1 VTPAIRARKVR
12 MLAFDTLFMS
22 FGAIL
27 SNKLRSILTL
37 VGIVAGVASII
48 AVMTAISVIQGT
60 MEREMSVLGTQTFQ
74 VQKWPAGGFRSDR
87 DRRKAMRRPPLT
99 LKDAKAIK
107 DQVGSVDLVG
117 SELWDFGFTASYRGE
132 STNPNISICGGTPE
146 YAPNNTHY
154 IGLGRNLSEIDVKS
168 ARQVAVIG
176 YAVAKRLYP
185 FVDPIGR
192 EIRVDGRKYQVI
204 GVFDEKKS
212 AFGGSYDNYVLIPV
226 STFVKTYGMTDKRGF
241 GRSVNITV
249 RAKTP
254 ELVNDAIEETR
265 QVLRHERGVKP
276 GQEDNFEFF
285 NSESLITQFN
295 TMSMGVKIAAFV
307 IGIIALI
314 VAGIGIMNIMLVAV
328 TERTREIGIRKALG
342 AKPESILT
350 QFLLEAVILC
360 NIGGVI
366 GVAVGFGLGN
376 LVTVFTHFDASVPLQ
391 WAVIGLLFCSA
402 VGVGFG
408 LLPAVR
414 AARLHPID
422 ALRYE

>member
-1 VTPAIRARKVR
+1 
-12 MLAFDTLFMS
+12 MS

-27 SNKLRSILTL
+27 ANKLRSVLTL

-60 MEREMSVLGTQTFQ
+60 MEREMSVLGAQTFQ
-74 VQKWPAGGFRSDR
+74 VQKWPAGGFHSDA

-99 LKDAKAIK
+99 LENARAIK
-107 DQVGSVDLVG
+107 EQVGSVDLVG
-117 SELWDFGFTASYRGE
+117 SELWDFGYAAEYKGV

-146 YAPNNTHY
+146 YPENNTHY
-154 IGLGRNLSEIDVKS
+154 VGYGRNISQMDVK
-168 ARQVAVIG
+168 AGRRVAVIG
-176 YAVAKRLYP
+176 YAISKKLYP

-192 EIRVDGRKYQVI
+192 DIRVDGRKYEVI

-212 AFGGSYDNYVLIPV
+212 AFGGNFDNYVLIPV
-226 STFVKTYGMTDKRGF
+226 STFVDTYGMGDRRGF

-249 RAKTP
+249 RAKSP
-254 ELVNDAIEETR
+254 ELIQDAIEETR

-295 TMSMGVKIAAFV
+295 NMSMGVKIAAFV

-350 QFLLEAVILC
+350 QFLLEAIILC

-376 LVTVFTHFDASVPLQ
+376 IVAVIAHFDVNVPME
-391 WAVIGLLFCSA
+391 WAVIGLLFCTA

-414 AARLHPID
+414 ASRLHPID
-422 ALRYE
+422 ALRFE